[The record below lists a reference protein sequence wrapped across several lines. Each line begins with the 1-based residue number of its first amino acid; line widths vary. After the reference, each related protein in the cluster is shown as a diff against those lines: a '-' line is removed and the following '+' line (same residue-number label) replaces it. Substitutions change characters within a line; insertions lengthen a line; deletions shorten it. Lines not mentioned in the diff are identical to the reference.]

1 MERLQRAMESRS
13 RLEAENRKKLE
24 MDQKRKEEERA
35 RREQEANERRLAK
48 EHAEAKEREEKK
60 RRHEKLQR
68 ARKEQEEAQRAA
80 KEEQARMRRLLEEQD
95 RAKRE
100 GASAACDSSARAAR
114 AAAGSAEEKKRRLQD
129 FIAHNRANAAL
140 AGVAGAAMA
149 PPHAKPA
156 ATPTS
161 ASTRVTPTSASARAA
176 PAEFSYQM
184 SPYRENSDSEE
195 EDGES
200 RKPRKPIPSWARTDA
215 LVPVLKQQAKVDP
228 DEIFPNPSKTCSL
241 DAVFT
246 GHAGGSG
253 KSRRS
258 SSGNW
263 FHDRLTWK
271 EELTYKRE
279 MGFVI
284 NK

>member
-1 MERLQRAMESRS
+1 
-13 RLEAENRKKLE
+13 
-24 MDQKRKEEERA
+24 
-35 RREQEANERRLAK
+35 
-48 EHAEAKEREEKK
+48 
-60 RRHEKLQR
+60 
-68 ARKEQEEAQRAA
+68 
-80 KEEQARMRRLLEEQD
+80 
-95 RAKRE
+95 
-100 GASAACDSSARAAR
+100 
-114 AAAGSAEEKKRRLQD
+114 
-129 FIAHNRANAAL
+129 
-140 AGVAGAAMA
+140 MA

-156 ATPTS
+156 A
-161 ASTRVTPTSASARAA
+161 AATPTSASARAA
-176 PAEFSYQM
+176 PAAEFSYQM

-195 EDGES
+195 EDGET

-246 GHAGGSG
+246 ERAGGSG

-279 MGFVI
+279 MGFVS